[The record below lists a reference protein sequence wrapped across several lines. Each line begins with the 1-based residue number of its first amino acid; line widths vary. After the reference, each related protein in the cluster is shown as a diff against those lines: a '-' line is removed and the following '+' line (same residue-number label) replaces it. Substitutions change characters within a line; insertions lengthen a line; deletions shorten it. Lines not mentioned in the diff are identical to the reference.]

1 MDIVFKVCIYPD
13 NYTID
18 NQNETVY
25 VNTVYTIVLS
35 ESYSLSHDEVKGN
48 WKRFSKPS
56 GYRDEMSH
64 FSDPKR

>member
-48 WKRFSKPS
+48 WKSFSK
-56 GYRDEMSH
+56 
-64 FSDPKR
+64 F